1 MTIGGGE
8 RSNYPGLILFLAGLV
23 VGAFAIYGGATGTTS
38 GPQTAGAII
47 LTAAGCALIA
57 ARKDEAK

>member
-8 RSNYPGLILFLAGLV
+8 RSNYPGFLLFLAGLV
-23 VGAFAIYGGATGTTS
+23 VGAFAIYGAGTGGTS

-47 LTAAGCALIA
+47 LAAAGCALIA
-57 ARKDEAK
+57 AKKDD